1 MRFLGLSPQM
11 LARASEYF
19 NQQIPLTDGFQHY
32 ELYVL
37 DSLAEELAK
46 I

>member
-19 NQQIPLTDGFQHY
+19 KQHDPLTDVFQY
-32 ELYVL
+32 PELYVL
-37 DSLAEELAK
+37 DSLAEELTK